1 MSSRIWRRRREEGE
15 ESVEKAQTAQG
26 MLPVVHTHARNGP
39 LPLPPPRPPLE
50 SPWPQC
56 QQPLC
61 FQAVQVGIVPSNVKP
76 ANGNVKLTLHD
87 FGSVNRS
94 SAHHP
99 SRGLSGEVS
108 S

>member
-61 FQAVQVGIVPSNVKP
+61 FQAVQVGIVPSNVK
-76 ANGNVKLTLHD
+76 LTLRD
-87 FGSVNRS
+87 FGTAMSNS
-94 SAHHP
+94 HCTT
-99 SRGLSGEVS
+99 LEV
-108 S
+108 